1 MIKNEW
7 RKLAGNK
14 IMIGVM
20 IALLLIPSIYTTL
33 FLGSMWDPFAKLDRL
48 PVAVVNEDK
57 GTVFEGKSIQAGEDL
72 VEELKVDG
80 SLKFDFVDKNEAE
93 RGLRNGS
100 YYMMIDIPEDFS
112 QNAASVLDE
121 EPVQMQL
128 NYYTSPGKNYIA
140 SRLGEGAMEKIKG
153 KVSEAVS
160 ESYANVMVDLAG
172 EVSDGMQDAADGA
185 QELRDGLLQI
195 RDGQTEIEDHME
207 TLADGTVTLSDGAEE
222 LADGTKTLLDGTQ
235 TYVDGVAAAKDGT
248 DRLADG
254 TGQLKTGVEALSDG
268 AGTYVD
274 GVSDYTDGVDAYIA
288 GVNRLSDGAKQLSG
302 LEELGDVSSAVAQ
315 ISENVNGEGN
325 KASLC
330 AGTKQL
336 SDGLQQ
342 LSATVSSMKDSA
354 TNENIKQLS
363 LALAGAKQ
371 IVDQSNGGIS
381 QVSDGLSEIGTQLG
395 TLSSQA
401 DSMAD
406 TMSAAAA
413 EQAKQAVGKM
423 ETDANKEIDEA
434 NERINKE
441 NAAIEKAISLVN
453 DSSSLTKEEK
463 EALEETLSGARQ
475 KEVEHVSAPE
485 TEIDLS
491 EISSQYRQGF
501 SRAATN
507 LSEAEKA
514 IGQMTDKLPAASE
527 TLGTISGA
535 LADAQIDENM
545 IGQLSA
551 ALDQAASGAAS
562 VNNGA
567 VRLGAALD
575 QLEDG
580 TASFP
585 QAAAGIRQLNAGFLL
600 LTSNNDTLTNGGATL
615 YEAGKTLLSGAE
627 SSTEGAKT
635 LDDGMQTLQSG
646 LKKLD
651 ENGPVLLTGTERL
664 YTGAKTLSAGTV
676 TLADGSRQLADG
688 THELGDALDE
698 AGSGS
703 RELADGLSDGVD
715 EINGHEMTDQT
726 AEMFAAP
733 VTLNE
738 TEINDVKNN
747 GHFMASYMMNVGLW
761 VACIAFTLMYPLL
774 NYEGEL
780 KSGSRWWLSKASV
793 LYPLS
798 ILMALLMIL
807 ILHRVLGFTPMDM
820 GKTLLVACVASISY
834 MSMLYFFCVL
844 FGKVGN
850 FIMLIFTVVQL
861 AGSAGTYPLE
871 MSGHYA
877 NLVHKWLPFSYGVD
891 AFRETI
897 ATGGSIWFDVSRLAG
912 YAVLFS
918 LLTIAIFVIR
928 SQKIRRGRPTIADRI
943 KRAEI

>member
-72 VEELKVDG
+72 VEELKEDG
-80 SLKFDFVDKNEAE
+80 SLKFDFVDKNKAE

-121 EPVQMQL
+121 EPVRMQL
-128 NYYTSPGKNYIA
+128 DYYTSPGKNYIA

-160 ESYANVMVDLAG
+160 ESYANVMVDLVG

-185 QELRDGLLQI
+185 QELWDGLLQI
-195 RDGQTEIEDHME
+195 REGQTEIEDHME
-207 TLADGTVTLSDGAEE
+207 TLADGTTTLSDGAKE

-235 TYVDGVAAAKDGT
+235 TYVDGVGTAKDGA

-254 TGQLKTGVEALSDG
+254 TGQLKTGAEALSDG
-268 AGTYVD
+268 AETYVD

-302 LEELGDVSSAVAQ
+302 LEKLGDVSSAVTQ
-315 ISENVNGEGN
+315 ISENVNGEEN

-342 LSATVSSMKDSA
+342 LSDTVSSVKDSA

-363 LALAGAKQ
+363 QALAGAKQ

-381 QVSDGLSEIGTQLG
+381 QAASGLSEIGTQLG
-395 TLSSQA
+395 ELSSQV
-401 DSMAD
+401 DGMAD
-406 TMSAAAA
+406 TMSDEAT
-413 EQAKQAVGKM
+413 KQANIAIGKM
-423 ETDANKEIDEA
+423 ETEANNQINQA
-434 NERINKE
+434 NERIDKE
-441 NAAIEKAISLVN
+441 NAAIDEAISRIEE
-453 DSSSLTKEEK
+453 SSMTDEEK
-463 EALEETLSGARQ
+463 TDLKNVLSGKKQ
-475 KEVEHVSAPE
+475 EKVDPVSAPKAAV
-485 TEIDLS
+485 DLS
-491 EISSQYRQGF
+491 GISSRYKQGF
-501 SRAATN
+501 SGAATK
-507 LSEAEKA
+507 LSEAKEA
-514 IGQMTDKLPAASE
+514 IGQITDALPAASE
-527 TLGTISGA
+527 NLGKISAA
-535 LADAQIDENM
+535 LSNAQIDEDM

-551 ALDQAASGAAS
+551 GLDQAARGAAS
-562 VNNGA
+562 VNSGA

-575 QLEDG
+575 QLEEG

-585 QAAAGIRQLNAGFLL
+585 QAAAGMRQLNAGFLL
-600 LTSNNDTLTNGGATL
+600 LTSNNDTLTDGGVTL
-615 YEAGKTLLSGAE
+615 NEAGKTLLSGAE
-627 SSTEGAKT
+627 SATEGAKT

-651 ENGPVLLTGTERL
+651 VNGPVLLTGTERL

-703 RELADGLSDGVD
+703 GELADGLADGVD
-715 EINGHEMTDQT
+715 EINEHEMTDQT

-733 VTLNE
+733 VELNE

-807 ILHRVLGFTPMDM
+807 VLHRVLGFTPMDM

-928 SQKIRRGRPTIADRI
+928 SQKIRRGKPTIADRI